1 VADALN
7 KITLSGKHLLGLINS
22 VLDMSKIE
30 SGRIS
35 LVEEE
40 FNLSDS
46 IDSLVALFY
55 TQMVAK
61 HLELKVD
68 LSPIEH
74 EDVIGDD
81 RRLQQIFINIM
92 GNAIKFTPE
101 GGKIFLRIREKPS
114 HVAGSACY
122 EFVFEDNGIGMEPD
136 FIEKIFEPFARAP
149 QSKGTYVEGSGLGMS
164 IAVNIARLMGGDIR
178 VESRPGKGS
187 RFTVTVYLRINQ
199 VTPVDIHM
207 LSELP
212 VLVVDDEEIACES
225 ACEILKSLDMRA
237 EYVLSGDEAVARIS
251 EAHRESEDFAVVILD
266 WQMPGK
272 DGIETARE
280 IRAVVGDEIPII
292 ILSAYDWSDIEQ
304 EATQAGVNA
313 FIEKPL
319 FRTRLTH
326 VLTEILGTPRGTG
339 SRTELDSY
347 VQKNYAGRRVLLA
360 EDNELNVEV
369 ARELLEM
376 VGLEVEHVYNGKDA
390 LELVSGQ
397 PAGYYDLIFMDIQ
410 MPVMDGYEAAA
421 AIRALGRE
429 DLKELPIIA
438 MTADAFA
445 TDVKKALEAGMNGH
459 IAKPID
465 IPKLEEVISEWLK

>member
-1 VADALN
+1 
-7 KITLSGKHLLGLINS
+7 
-22 VLDMSKIE
+22 
-30 SGRIS
+30 
-35 LVEEE
+35 
-40 FNLSDS
+40 
-46 IDSLVALFY
+46 
-55 TQMVAK
+55 
-61 HLELKVD
+61 
-68 LSPIEH
+68 
-74 EDVIGDD
+74 
-81 RRLQQIFINIM
+81 
-92 GNAIKFTPE
+92 
-101 GGKIFLRIREKPS
+101 
-114 HVAGSACY
+114 
-122 EFVFEDNGIGMEPD
+122 
-136 FIEKIFEPFARAP
+136 
-149 QSKGTYVEGSGLGMS
+149 
-164 IAVNIARLMGGDIR
+164 
-178 VESRPGKGS
+178 
-187 RFTVTVYLRINQ
+187 
-199 VTPVDIHM
+199 
-207 LSELP
+207 
-212 VLVVDDEEIACES
+212 
-225 ACEILKSLDMRA
+225 
-237 EYVLSGDEAVARIS
+237 
-251 EAHRESEDFAVVILD
+251 
-266 WQMPGK
+266 
-272 DGIETARE
+272 
-280 IRAVVGDEIPII
+280 
-292 ILSAYDWSDIEQ
+292 
-304 EATQAGVNA
+304 VNA